1 MHRFGRAVAIVSSKP
16 GFEESGRFVML
27 DRNEDRDALRA
38 LANAIISWKFRHAHD
53 VEGFREVDECLR
65 RAEDVL
71 RRAGYFG
78 DAAPLGLEEDDASG
92 IDI

>member
-1 MHRFGRAVAIVSSKP
+1 MAGAFHRTPEKTGKVST
-16 GFEESGRFVML
+16 ML

-38 LANAIISWKFRHAHD
+38 LANAIISWKFHYAHD
-53 VEGFREVDECLR
+53 VEGFHEVDLCLR

-78 DAAPLGLEEDDASG
+78 DAALIEVEDDATG

>member
-1 MHRFGRAVAIVSSKP
+1 
-16 GFEESGRFVML
+16 ML

-38 LANAIISWKFRHAHD
+38 LANAIISWKFHYAHD
-53 VEGFREVDECLR
+53 AEGFHEVDLCLR

-71 RRAGYFG
+71 RKAGYFG
-78 DAAPLGLEEDDASG
+78 DAAAMLELDDDASC

>member
-1 MHRFGRAVAIVSSKP
+1 
-16 GFEESGRFVML
+16 ML

-38 LANAIISWKFRHAHD
+38 LANAIISWKYRYAHNL
-53 VEGFREVDECLR
+53 EGFHEVDVCLR

-71 RRAGYFG
+71 RKAGYFG
-78 DAAPLGLEEDDASG
+78 DAAALDAEDATG

>member
-1 MHRFGRAVAIVSSKP
+1 
-16 GFEESGRFVML
+16 ML
-27 DRNEDRDALRA
+27 DRTEDRDALRA

-71 RRAGYFG
+71 RKAGYFG
-78 DAAPLGLEEDDASG
+78 DAAPLELAEDDASG

>member
-1 MHRFGRAVAIVSSKP
+1 
-16 GFEESGRFVML
+16 ML

-38 LANAIISWKFRHAHD
+38 LANAIISWKFHYAHD
-53 VEGFREVDECLR
+53 AEGFQDVDVCLR

-78 DAAPLGLEEDDASG
+78 DAALLEQEDDATG

>member
-1 MHRFGRAVAIVSSKP
+1 MQRRRVIL
-16 GFEESGRFVML
+16 L

-38 LANAIISWKFRHAHD
+38 LANAIISWKFHHAHD
-53 VEGFREVDECLR
+53 VQGFHQVDICLR

-71 RRAGYFG
+71 RKAGYFG
-78 DAAPLGLEEDDASG
+78 DAAMLELEEDASG

>member
-1 MHRFGRAVAIVSSKP
+1 
-16 GFEESGRFVML
+16 ML

-38 LANAIISWKFRHAHD
+38 LANAIISWKYRYAHD
-53 VEGFREVDECLR
+53 VEGFREVDFCLR

-71 RRAGYFG
+71 RKAGYFG
-78 DAAPLGLEEDDASG
+78 DAAALDSEDDVSG

>member
-1 MHRFGRAVAIVSSKP
+1 MARPRTPEKTGKVST
-16 GFEESGRFVML
+16 ML

-38 LANAIISWKFRHAHD
+38 LANAIISWKFHYAHD
-53 VEGFREVDECLR
+53 VEGFHEVDLCLR

-78 DAAPLGLEEDDASG
+78 DAALIEVEDDATG

>member
-1 MHRFGRAVAIVSSKP
+1 
-16 GFEESGRFVML
+16 ML

-38 LANAIISWKFRHAHD
+38 LANAIISWKYHYAHD
-53 VEGFREVDECLR
+53 VQGFHEVDVCLR
-65 RAEDVL
+65 RAEEVL

-78 DAAPLGLEEDDASG
+78 DAALTALEDDASG

>member
-1 MHRFGRAVAIVSSKP
+1 
-16 GFEESGRFVML
+16 ML

-38 LANAIISWKFRHAHD
+38 LANAIISWKFHYAHD
-53 VEGFREVDECLR
+53 AEGFREVDICLR

-78 DAAPLGLEEDDASG
+78 DAALSEVEDDSSG

>member
-1 MHRFGRAVAIVSSKP
+1 
-16 GFEESGRFVML
+16 ML

-38 LANAIISWKFRHAHD
+38 LANAIISWKFRYAHEA
-53 VEGFREVDECLR
+53 EGFHEVELCLR

-78 DAAPLGLEEDDASG
+78 DSVSLDSEDDASG

>member
-1 MHRFGRAVAIVSSKP
+1 
-16 GFEESGRFVML
+16 ML
-27 DRNEDRDALRA
+27 ERNEDRDALRA
-38 LANAIISWKFRHAHD
+38 LANAIISWKFHHAHN
-53 VEGFREVDECLR
+53 VEGFHEVDKCLR

-78 DAAPLGLEEDDASG
+78 DAARFALEDDASG

>member
-1 MHRFGRAVAIVSSKP
+1 
-16 GFEESGRFVML
+16 ML

-38 LANAIISWKFRHAHD
+38 LANAIISWKFHHAHD

-65 RAEDVL
+65 RAEDIL

-78 DAAPLGLEEDDASG
+78 DAAPRELADDDATG

>member
-1 MHRFGRAVAIVSSKP
+1 
-16 GFEESGRFVML
+16 ML

-38 LANAIISWKFRHAHD
+38 LANAIVSWKFRHAHD

-65 RAEDVL
+65 RAEDIL

-78 DAAPLGLEEDDASG
+78 DAAPLTLGQDDATG